1 MISVNEVFKKDPIHI
16 IVKILVII
24 GSLNWLS
31 IGLANTDF
39 VGRLSGSNSKLIFIL
54 IGCAG
59 IFLLYKEIMLIING
73 KIIETSI

>member
-1 MISVNEVFKKDPIHI
+1 MISTEKDYVHI

-24 GSLNWLS
+24 GALNWLS
-31 IGLANTDF
+31 IGLSNTDF

-59 IFLLYKEIMLIING
+59 IYLTYKEIMLIINE
-73 KIIETSI
+73 K